1 MKTITHENYEAFYL
15 DYLEGNLSEDV
26 RLLFLD
32 FLTKNPN
39 LQLTDDALPVIEA
52 TETTIDKEFKTTLYQ
67 INAAYAPINHSNYS
81 VFLLAAVENELAPEK
96 TAELNVFLAQNY
108 SAQKAF
114 DQLKLTKLSPDLSH
128 NFPNKQA
135 LKKAVSKPLWPIY
148 MSLAAACLVGFII
161 LTELFGS
168 ESVLISSK
176 KSLVQSAKKTIE
188 KLENKANLTNPIK
201 NNLGEIEKTSSKQV
215 LKNELPKT
223 VIHTHEM
230 PPRDCIVQLEMPENS
245 NTVAQITPV
254 TSATNKAENLTE
266 SQAIA
271 SDLIKSDEMHNPIQ
285 PITNRL
291 GNLLNKEIDFK
302 ISKKTDDSK
311 RGFLIKFG
319 QFEISH
325 NKK

>member
-67 INAAYAPINHSNYS
+67 INAAYATINHSNYS

-108 SAQKAF
+108 AAQKEF
-114 DQLKLTKLSPDLSH
+114 EQLKKTKLSPDLSH

-168 ESVLISSK
+168 ESVLNSSK
-176 KSLVQSAKKTIE
+176 KSPVQSAKKTIE
-188 KLENKANLTNPIK
+188 KLENKADLTNPIK

-223 VIHTHEM
+223 VIHIHEM

-245 NTVAQITPV
+245 NTVAQITPAAHTV
-254 TSATNKAENLTE
+254 ENLTE
-266 SQAIA
+266 NQAIA
-271 SDLIKSDEMHNPIQ
+271 SDPIKSDEMHNPIQ

>member
-39 LQLTDDALPVIEA
+39 LKLTDGAFPVIVA
-52 TETTIDKEFKTTLYQ
+52 NETTIDKEFKTTLYQ
-67 INAAYAPINHSNYS
+67 INTAYAPINHSNYS

-96 TAELNVFLAQNY
+96 TAELNVFLAQNH
-108 SAQKAF
+108 SAQKEF
-114 DQLKLTKLSPDLSH
+114 EQLKKTKLSPDLSH

-148 MSLAAACLVGFII
+148 SALAAACLIGFFI
-161 LTELFGS
+161 LTQVFS
-168 ESVLISSK
+168 SNSVLNSSK
-176 KSLVQSAKKTIE
+176 KSPVQSAKKTIE
-188 KLENKANLTNPIK
+188 KLENKNTLTNSTK
-201 NNLGEIEKTSSKQV
+201 NNLPKIERTSSKQV
-215 LKNELPKT
+215 LKNELPK
-223 VIHTHEM
+223 VAIHIHEM

-245 NTVAQITPV
+245 TIAAQITPV
-254 TSATNKAENLTE
+254 TSATNKTENLTE
-266 SQAIA
+266 NQAIA
-271 SDLIKSDEMHNPIQ
+271 SDPIKSDEMHNPIQ